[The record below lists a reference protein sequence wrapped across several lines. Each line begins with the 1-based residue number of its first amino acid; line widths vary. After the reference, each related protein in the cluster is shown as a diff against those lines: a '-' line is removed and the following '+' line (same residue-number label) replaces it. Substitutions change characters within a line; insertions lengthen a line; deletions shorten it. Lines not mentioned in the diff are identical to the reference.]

1 MTREERIDLLIRSNS
16 ETLAL
21 LRTVADQNERVLRE
35 ITDPG
40 DWVNTEEACRMLGVT
55 APTLRAWAAKGLVV
69 CDRKSQRKMLWLKSS
84 LKGTRSHKG

>member
-40 DWVNTEEACRMLGVT
+40 DWVNTEEACKMLGVT
-55 APTLRAWAAKGLVV
+55 APTLRAWAAKGKVV

-84 LKGTRSHKG
+84 LKGTQSHEG